1 MGPGSVLA
9 GMEPAATL
17 VLTTVGAPP
26 KGAWTLRAVWAT
38 IALRRLFWPVGGHS
52 RARPPMH
59 NGPVGGQPARWLA
72 WSLFGVSTALALVG
86 ALLNIVGHPT
96 RPDLDYGVTFPA
108 AFLGF
113 SLVGALVA
121 ARLPRNPVGW
131 LLLIQGLCW
140 ELSGALAGYANYVL
154 FARPG
159 FLAGGAV
166 AAWALN
172 WLYVPAIGAAVL
184 LFLLFPDGRLPS
196 RRWRPVVWL
205 LALGLVLSL
214 DANMLAPG
222 TMSNAAPVSNPFALH
237 GWEGSLH
244 AAQAMGNLMVSV
256 AATAFVLSLVFRFRR
271 AGGVERHQL
280 KWLALAACLVA
291 VAFTAYDILGA
302 IGLSGLAG
310 YIGPPSLLAIPIA
323 VGIAILRYH
332 LYDIDVVI
340 SKTVMFGGLAA
351 FITVVYVAVV
361 VGVGAAVGRRAGSN
375 VALAVVATALVAVAF
390 QPVRDRLHRVARRFV
405 FGAPTL
411 AEQKAG
417 LAIRSLGAFRVFR
430 GGDLVPLTAWQSK
443 KARTLLKILVARRG
457 RSTTRDY
464 LMEALWP
471 QENPGVVARRLS
483 VALATVRAVL
493 DPEKTHPPDHFV
505 IGDKDAIRLELA
517 ALPVD
522 VEAFLAAAADGLA
535 RYGEGDAGEAEV
547 QLAAAERAYE
557 GDFLEEDRY
566 EDWATPLREEARTTY
581 ISLLRALAALAEAS
595 GQPDDAVR
603 RYLRI
608 LEMDP
613 WDEGAHLALVGTMER
628 AGRHGEARR
637 RYTAYAS
644 RMKEIGVPV
653 APFPVGG
660 PA

>member
-1 MGPGSVLA
+1 MVRALVPFASTRCDSFFRPVTPADWRA
-9 GMEPAATL
+9 GHATAAWPTIPRTHPA
-17 VLTTVGAPP
+17 V
-26 KGAWTLRAVWAT
+26 
-38 IALRRLFWPVGGHS
+38 
-52 RARPPMH
+52 H
-59 NGPVGGQPARWLA
+59 NGSVGGQPARWLA
-72 WSLFGVSTALALVG
+72 WSLFGVSIALALVG
-86 ALLNIVGHPT
+86 AVLNIAGHPT
-96 RPDLDYGVTFPA
+96 RPDLDYGVTSPA

-113 SLVGALVA
+113 SVIGALVA
-121 ARLPRNPVGW
+121 ARLPLNPVGW

-140 ELSGALAGYANYVL
+140 ELSSALAGYANYVL

-159 FLAGGAV
+159 FLAGGAI

-172 WLYVPAIGAAVL
+172 WLYVPAIAAAVL

-196 RRWRPVVWL
+196 RRWRPVLWF
-205 LALGLVLSL
+205 LALGFVLSL
-214 DANMLAPG
+214 GANMIAPG
-222 TMSNAAPVSNPFALH
+222 PMSNAEPVSNPFAVH
-237 GWEGSLH
+237 GWQDVIH
-244 AAQAMGNLMVSV
+244 AAL
-256 AATAFVLSLVFRFRR
+256 ATASLMFPLAAAASVLSLAFRFRR
-271 AGGVERHQL
+271 AAGVERQQL
-280 KWLALAACLVA
+280 KWLTLAACLVL
-291 VAFTAYDILGA
+291 VAFTAYNVLGA
-302 IGLSGLAG
+302 IGLSGLAESL
-310 YIGPPSLLAIPIA
+310 GPPSLLAIPVA

-340 SKTVMFGGLAA
+340 SKTLVFGGLAA

-361 VGVGAAVGRRAGSN
+361 VGVGAAVGRGAGSN
-375 VALAVVATALVAVAF
+375 LALAVVATALVAVAF

-405 FGAPTL
+405 FGAPTPT
-411 AEQKAG
+411 ETQAG

-430 GGDLVPLTAWQSK
+430 GGVLVPLTAWQSR

-471 QENPGVVARRLS
+471 EENPDVTTRRLS

-493 DPEKTHPPDHFV
+493 DPEKSHPPDHFV
-505 IGDKDAIRLELA
+505 IGDKDAIRLDLA
-517 ALPVD
+517 TVPVD
-522 VEAFLAAAADGLA
+522 VETFLAAATEGLA
-535 RYGEGDAGEAEV
+535 RYGEGDTHDAEV
-547 QLAAAERAYE
+547 RLMAAERAYE

-581 ISLLRALAALAEAS
+581 ISVLRAQAALAETS
-595 GQPDDAVR
+595 RRPDDAVR
-603 RYLRI
+603 RWLRI

-637 RYTAYAS
+637 RYLAYAS
-644 RMKEIGVPV
+644 RMEEIAVPV
-653 APFPVGG
+653 APFPTVG